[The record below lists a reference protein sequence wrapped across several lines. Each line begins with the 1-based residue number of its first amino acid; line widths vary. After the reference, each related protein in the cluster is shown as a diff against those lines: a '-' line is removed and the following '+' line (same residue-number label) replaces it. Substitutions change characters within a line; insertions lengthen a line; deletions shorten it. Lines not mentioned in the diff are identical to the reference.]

1 MHRRREFSYPTTIR
15 KEKRAEHKTETDNQV
30 HKCYGHHYF
39 HRNAK
44 PRVRHRLPRSR
55 IERYAKGN
63 LDSGK
68 VGEEGGIIN
77 LEECSEGEG
86 ERNRS

>member
-1 MHRRREFSYPTTIR
+1 MLRTPLFSPQC
-15 KEKRAEHKTETDNQV
+15 ETQSE
-30 HKCYGHHYF
+30 
-39 HRNAK
+39 A
-44 PRVRHRLPRSR
+44 PSPRSR
-55 IERYAKGN
+55 IERYGKGN

-86 ERNRS
+86 ERNGS